1 MSIDIP
7 DVQAT
12 LAWVF
17 FGLLVGTLYGC
28 CLATCLE
35 THSLTMS
42 RFYGILLCQA
52 YWYFHTYKDPI
63 SLRIL
68 VGTALVFSGRLLRSQ
83 FAGSRIDVT
92 IVNNAFIRAIT
103 DVTLYSFAETVHTA
117 LSMDWG

>member
-17 FGLLVGTLYGC
+17 FGLLVGTLYEC
-28 CLATCLE
+28 CLAASLGTY
-35 THSLTMS
+35 SLTMS
-42 RFYGILLCQA
+42 RFYGIFLCQA

-68 VGTALVFSGRLLRSQ
+68 VGLAMVFSGRLLRSH

-92 IVNNAFIRAIT
+92 VIDNAFIQAIN
-103 DVTLYSFAETVHTA
+103 
-117 LSMDWG
+117 